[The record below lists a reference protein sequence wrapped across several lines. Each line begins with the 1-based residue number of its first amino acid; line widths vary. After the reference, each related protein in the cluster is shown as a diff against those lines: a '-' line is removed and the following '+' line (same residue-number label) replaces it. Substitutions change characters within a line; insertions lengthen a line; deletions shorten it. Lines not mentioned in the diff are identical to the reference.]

1 MQIYISNFY
10 NTRFFTP
17 ETVIVDT
24 SYWAPRWFDPA
35 NGKAPHL
42 DKATGCI
49 WGIKEE
55 SFLMSEDEIPKEMC
69 SGKPCTYID
78 KFPECEF
85 LKAYWK
91 HLQKI
96 DFEGYLLPEL
106 NRIAEDVRK
115 ITHYEGEPKIVL
127 MVHEK
132 PENLCS
138 ERAGI
143 VRLFKEHGIE
153 VKEWT
158 KELVGEVF

>member
-1 MQIYISNFY
+1 MKFYIGYFQELKWFDK
-10 NTRFFTP
+10 THV
-17 ETVIVDT
+17 VIDT
-24 SYWAPRWFDPA
+24 SVWAPKWLDPS
-35 NGKAPHL
+35 NGRKQYVNEN
-42 DKATGCI
+42 GVVI
-49 WGIKEE
+49 GIKEE
-55 SFLMSEDEIPKEMC
+55 SFLMTEDEIPEEMC
-69 SGKPCTYID
+69 SGKPCPYID
-78 KFPECEF
+78 KWPHCQF
-85 LKAYWK
+85 LDAYWK

-143 VRLFKEHGIE
+143 IRLFKEHGLEI
-153 VKEWT
+153 KEWT
-158 KELVGEVF
+158 KEVVGEVF